1 MGVIEKMK
9 SMVKKKGTVPAVEFK
24 YMFNLKRIWW
34 ISFTSTSLFAII
46 PICFFALI
54 DYNVTRKSVE
64 SEAIMMASRFTS
76 NTWRTISY
84 LLEKQRAALVF
95 AAQDNSYETLSHS
108 DRLEELLANLRI
120 GFGEYADLGVIDS
133 KGSQVAYVGPYDLQ
147 TKDYSQAEWFKEVVT
162 KGSCISDVVLGYRK
176 VPHLVIA
183 IRHDQKNGSFFILR
197 ATIENQFSRM
207 LSSMETDIRKDV
219 FLINKQ
225 GIIQTPSR
233 FFGNVFEKI
242 GTPLPPFYNKTN
254 VIEIDNVNGEPM
266 IVAYRYIPDIP
277 FILMAAMPRTK
288 LMAPWYAPR
297 MNLIGYFIASITLIL
312 FWVMGVTTYLVKKL
326 KVADE
331 NRIKNLHMAEYS
343 NKLASIGRLAAGVAH
358 EINNPLAVI
367 NEKAGL
373 IKDMFEIKDVY
384 NKDPK
389 LIKAVDAITA
399 SVDRCSRITRRLLGF
414 ARHMDVSI
422 QTVNL
427 QELISEVMG
436 FLEKEALYRSIQL
449 TIDIPHDIP
458 LIESDRGK
466 LQQIFLNIVNN
477 AFAALKDGGHLR
489 ISMAQKSDSRISID
503 IEDNGC
509 GISPEN
515 LKRIFEPF
523 FSTKTQTGGT
533 GLGLSIT
540 YGLIKELGGTI
551 DVKSALGK
559 GTCFTIVLPLTIPME
574 EKTKPESSSSISS

>member
-1 MGVIEKMK
+1 MGFFDTLK
-9 SMVKKKGTVPAVEFK
+9 SRVKKKEAAPSVEFRH
-24 YMFNLKRIWW
+24 MFNLKRIWW

-64 SEAIMMASRFTS
+64 SEAIMMVSRFTA

-84 LLEKQRAALVF
+84 FLDKQRAAIVF
-95 AAQDNSYETLSHS
+95 AAQDNSYETLSNPE
-108 DRLEELLANLRI
+108 RLAELLGNLRK
-120 GFGEYADLGVIDS
+120 GFGEYADLGVID
-133 KGSQVAYVGPYDLQ
+133 GDGRQIAYVGPYDLQ
-147 TKDYSQAEWFKEVVT
+147 ERLYGDEEWFKEVVLRGT
-162 KGSCISDVVLGYRK
+162 YISDVVLGYRK

-183 IRHDQKNGSFFILR
+183 IRHTLKNGSFFVLR
-197 ATIENQFSRM
+197 ATLEHQFSSM
-207 LSSMETDIRKDV
+207 LSSMETDTRKDV

-242 GTPLPPFYNKTN
+242 RMPLPPFSNKTN
-254 VIEIDNVNGEPM
+254 VIDIDNVNGEPM
-266 IVAYRYIPDIP
+266 IVAYRYIPDVP
-277 FILMAAMPRTK
+277 FILMVAMPKKK
-288 LMAPWYAPR
+288 LMAPWYTPR
-297 MNLIGYFIASITLIL
+297 MNLIGYFLGSITLIL
-312 FWVMGVTTYLVKKL
+312 VWVMGVTTYLVKKL

-331 NRIKNLHMAEYS
+331 DRIKNLHMAEYS

-373 IKDMFEIKDVY
+373 IKDMFEFKEAY
-384 NKDPK
+384 QHDPK
-389 LIKAVDAITA
+389 LVKAVDAIIA

-422 QTVNL
+422 QSVNL
-427 QELISEVMG
+427 KELITEVMG
-436 FLEKEALYRSIQL
+436 FLEKEALYRSIHL
-449 TIDIPHDIP
+449 TMDIPDDIP
-458 LIESDRGK
+458 PVESDRGK

-489 ISMAQKSDSRISID
+489 ISMVQRPDSRISID

-523 FSTKTQTGGT
+523 FSTKTKTGGT

-559 GTCFTIVLPLTIPME
+559 GTCFTLVFPLSIPRE
-574 EKTKPESSSSISS
+574 EKTKRETSASNAS